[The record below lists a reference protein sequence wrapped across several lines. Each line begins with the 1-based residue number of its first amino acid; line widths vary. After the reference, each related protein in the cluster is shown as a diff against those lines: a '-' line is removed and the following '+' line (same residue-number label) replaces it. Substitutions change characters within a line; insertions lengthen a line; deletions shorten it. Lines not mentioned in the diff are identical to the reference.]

1 MKKYGV
7 LVVDD
12 SAFMR
17 KAIGQ
22 VIEQHEE
29 LYVVGIARN
38 GKDAI
43 EKVKRLQPAVVTLDI
58 EMPEMDGLEALE
70 IIMNECPVPVVMLTN
85 ASADT
90 ASASI
95 TSIEL
100 GAVDFIIKEKL
111 FPQASIETLTVF
123 WESLE
128 VAICSNVQR
137 KKLQTTHEELPIRSV
152 KRKNKPLLSENLDL
166 LIIGCSTG
174 GPAALQSILPY
185 FENGLSFPIVVV
197 QHMPKGFTRPLAE
210 RFDSICHLIVK
221 EAEHEEV
228 LVPGTIY
235 IAPAGLQT
243 TIKKDGHEAFF
254 HLAEDAPIE
263 TLYHP
268 SVDVTLL
275 SASSIYKEKLLTVIL
290 TGMGQDGLIGCK
302 QVRENQGKIIVE
314 SESTCV
320 VYGMPRVVYEAG
332 LADKQAPITSI
343 VSTIKSLI

>member
-17 KAIGQ
+17 RAIGQ

-90 ASASI
+90 ASPSI

-100 GAVDFIIKEKL
+100 GAVDFIVKEKL
-111 FPQASIETLTVF
+111 FNQASLETINSF
-123 WESLE
+123 WERIE
-128 VAICSNVQR
+128 VAIRANVKP
-137 KKLQTTHEELPIRSV
+137 KKPRSTAEALPVALKAHSKLTFSKHVELLV
-152 KRKNKPLLSENLDL
+152 
-166 LIIGCSTG
+166 IGCSTG
-174 GPAALQSILPY
+174 GPAALQEILPY
-185 FENGLSFPIVVV
+185 FENGLPFPVVVV
-197 QHMPKGFTRPLAE
+197 QHMPKGFTKPLAD
-210 RFDSICHLIVK
+210 RFNSICHLPVK
-221 EAEHEEV
+221 EAEDQEV
-228 LVPGTIY
+228 LMPGNIY

-243 TIKKDGHEAFF
+243 TIKKDGHGAIFD
-254 HLAEDAPIE
+254 LTEDAAID

-275 SASSIYKEKLLTVIL
+275 SATSIYKEKLLTVIL
-290 TGMGQDGLIGCK
+290 TGMGQDGLLGCK
-302 QVRENQGKIIVE
+302 QVKENKGKIIVE
-314 SESTCV
+314 AESTCV

-332 LADKQAPITSI
+332 LADKQAPITNI
-343 VSTIKSLI
+343 VSAIKSLI